1 MKKIKQII
9 NRFLK
14 FFIVSADVNND
25 GKLSK
30 DDIKT
35 LQKKTKKQLES
46 LGRKIGVELDRR
58 LTKSKLITKIKQ
70 KNKKL

>member
-70 KNKKL
+70 QNKKL